1 MRRLLD
7 AARNLRGSRQAF
19 DPEQFLRSASGVIH
33 VGANAG
39 QERELYASYGLAVL
53 WIEPIPEVFE
63 TLCENLRGFERQ
75 RALECLITDIDGA
88 EYEFHVADNDGLS
101 SSILDL
107 KLHREVWP
115 NVSFTKTIA
124 LRSCTLTSLLMN
136 EGIDPASYDAL
147 VMDTQGS
154 ELLVLRGAE
163 ALLWNFR
170 HIKTEVADFEAYAGG
185 AQLQDIDA
193 FLTSRGFRE
202 LLRQPFA
209 NRAAGGTYYDVLYAS
224 TRI

>member
-1 MRRLLD
+1 M
-7 AARNLRGSRQAF
+7 
-19 DPEQFLRSASGVIH
+19 
-33 VGANAG
+33 
-39 QERELYASYGLAVL
+39 YASYGLAVL
-53 WIEPIPEVFE
+53 WIEPIPEAFE

-88 EYEFHVADNDGLS
+88 EYGFTWPTMTVYPRRFS
-101 SSILDL
+101 T

-185 AQLQDIDA
+185 AQLQDIDV

-209 NRAAGGTYYDVLYAS
+209 NRAAGETYYDVLYAS